1 MTKRLSTDKRT
12 FDEALTVLKALSD
25 PIRLEILDLLM
36 QGDSCNCELNEKLG
50 LTSNLLSY
58 HLRLL
63 RRAGLVRSRHDT
75 MDARWVYYSV
85 NRDAVA
91 RWRAWFGAFLDP
103 ARIQERAV
111 LCGPEGQ
118 AADMEPRLILGDL
131 EDVKVGAEN
140 R

>member
-63 RRAGLVRSRHDT
+63 RQAGLVCSRHDAI
-75 MDARWVYYSV
+75 DARWVYYRV

-118 AADMEPRLILGDL
+118 AADVELRLVLTGFQ
-131 EDVKVGAEN
+131 EDVQ
-140 R
+140 

>member
-1 MTKRLSTDKRT
+1 MTKNLSTDKRT
-12 FDEALTVLKALSD
+12 FDDALTVLKALSD

-50 LTSNLLSY
+50 LPSNLLSY

-75 MDARWVYYSV
+75 IDARWVYYSV
-85 NRDAVA
+85 NRDAVT

-103 ARIQERAV
+103 ARIQERSI

-118 AADMEPRLILGDL
+118 GVDPELRPVLAELQGD
-131 EDVKVGAEN
+131 VQ
-140 R
+140 